1 MSEFKKYEAEENKL
15 KKADAKKASAAD
27 PSATVS
33 ELVGAKKSRVSAA
46 MTPVSVRKNKKLPV
60 VFDVIVAIVML
71 ALVAGL
77 FVGSYMLFKY
87 YSNDYTGVNV
97 RYTVVYEG
105 ENMHT
110 FAALTNEELFCD
122 IDGNSVYMG
131 KVKEVKIEKGDNA
144 QQLILT
150 VELDGVRY
158 KKSEGYFVSDQR
170 LAVGSEFTFRHVEKT
185 FDGTVVELAK
195 ADKGGK

>member
-1 MSEFKKYEAEENKL
+1 MSEFKKYEADENML

-33 ELVGAKKSRVSAA
+33 ELVGAKKSRVSA
-46 MTPVSVRKNKKLPV
+46 MMMPVSVRKNKKLPL
-60 VFDVIVAIVML
+60 VFDVIVAVLML

-77 FVGSYMLFKY
+77 IIGAYMLFKY

-97 RYTVVYEG
+97 RYTVVCEG

-110 FAALTNEELFCD
+110 FASLTNEELFCD
-122 IDGNSVYMG
+122 VNGSSVYMG
-131 KVKEVKIEKGDNA
+131 KVKEVRIEKGDNA

-170 LAVGSEFTFRHVEKT
+170 LAVGSGFTFRHVEKT

-195 ADKGGK
+195 ADKGGQ